1 LTSCS
6 LQAASGEKPGGWSRR
21 FAPLLAQATGVAMGK
36 LLHEALSYEL
46 VGALFEVHKVL
57 GPGLLES
64 AYEGALV
71 IELQQRGL
79 SVGRQVVY
87 PLEYKGQVAGA
98 YIADLVVEDC
108 IIVELKAVKSL
119 NELMHAQL
127 INYLRLS
134 GLQVGYLVN
143 MAGS

>member
-1 LTSCS
+1 
-6 LQAASGEKPGGWSRR
+6 
-21 FAPLLAQATGVAMGK
+21 MGK

-71 IELQQRGL
+71 IELQSRGL

-87 PLEYKGQVAGA
+87 RWSTRAQVAGA

-108 IIVELKAVKSL
+108 IIVELKAVKALTSSCKPSL
-119 NELMHAQL
+119 LTICGLAGCS
-127 INYLRLS
+127 S
-134 GLQVGYLVN
+134 GTW
-143 MAGS
+143 